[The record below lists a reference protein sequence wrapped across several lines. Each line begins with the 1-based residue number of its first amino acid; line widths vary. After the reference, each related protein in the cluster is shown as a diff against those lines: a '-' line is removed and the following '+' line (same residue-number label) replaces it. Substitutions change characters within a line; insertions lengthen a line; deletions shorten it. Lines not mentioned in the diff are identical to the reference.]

1 MANPPQTRKPPAKA
15 PARRASGPV
24 LFVPV
29 VERTIRSLVLG
40 PGDEAAA
47 HLARRYAKA
56 IDDAGRFRDPEAAAR
71 ALERLGPKLLAVLDK
86 LGGTPASR
94 SRLLGG
100 TGAPP
105 PPDPELDEADGEERP
120 PAPVGW
126 LDAMRQA
133 RAERESAGG

>member
-1 MANPPQTRKPPAKA
+1 MADPRKT
-15 PARRASGPV
+15 PARPRPAAV

-29 VERTIRSLVLG
+29 VERTIRALVLG

-47 HLARRYAKA
+47 HLARRYAQA
-56 IDDAGRFRDPEAAAR
+56 IDDARRFRDPDAAGR

-86 LGGTPASR
+86 LGGTPAAR
-94 SRLLGG
+94 SKLLGG
-100 TGAPP
+100 TGATPP
-105 PPDPELDEADGEERP
+105 AGDEEPDDVERP

-126 LDAMRQA
+126 LDAMRTA